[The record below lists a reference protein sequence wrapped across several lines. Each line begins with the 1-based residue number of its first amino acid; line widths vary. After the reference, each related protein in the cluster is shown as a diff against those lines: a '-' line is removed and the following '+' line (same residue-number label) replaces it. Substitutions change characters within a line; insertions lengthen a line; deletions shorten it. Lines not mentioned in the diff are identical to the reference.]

1 MYPFGIELLEDSDA
15 QAENAERPAVAG
27 AAALGKPLSLPGCS
41 PLDISIRRCRVF
53 APSHSPHKLP
63 RSLFQCAGRPWPA
76 SDRPM
81 TEWSCGR
88 IGRRAMGALSRMIP
102 VPFHGSILSADR
114 RCALRQIARWPV
126 SILIAWLTLGAA
138 AFAEGR
144 GPLPPTGTDAAITPV
159 PQPPQ
164 ADPLKLALGERLFN
178 DRRLSHDNRVA
189 CSSCH
194 DVRTNGAEGSQ
205 RITARAGLPMPF
217 TAPSV
222 FNAALNF
229 RLNWEGNVRTLEDQV
244 RSALENPAD
253 MATSVDEVMRTLDAD
268 PGIVR
273 QFDAA
278 YGRPPDSSG
287 LLDAI
292 ATYERSLLTPDSR
305 FDRWL
310 RGETTALSP
319 EEQQGYAL
327 FRSLGCISCHQ
338 GVNIGGNL
346 YERQG
351 VFHPLASGPKILR
364 VPSLRNVA
372 VLAPYFSDGS
382 ARTLQDAIR
391 RMARAQLDQTVT
403 DKQIDTIVAF
413 LKTLT
418 GTYHGSLLRA
428 PP

>member
-1 MYPFGIELLEDSDA
+1 
-15 QAENAERPAVAG
+15 
-27 AAALGKPLSLPGCS
+27 
-41 PLDISIRRCRVF
+41 
-53 APSHSPHKLP
+53 
-63 RSLFQCAGRPWPA
+63 
-76 SDRPM
+76 
-81 TEWSCGR
+81 
-88 IGRRAMGALSRMIP
+88 MIP
-102 VPFHGSILSADR
+102 VPFRNGSIRSADR
-114 RCALRQIARWPV
+114 RCVSWQIPRWPA
-126 SILIAWLTLGAA
+126 SLLIAGLVLGAA
-138 AFAEGR
+138 GFAEGP
-144 GPLPPTGTDAAITPV
+144 GPSRLAGTDAAITPV

-178 DRRLSHDNRVA
+178 ERRLSHDDKLA

-194 DVRTNGAEGSQ
+194 DVHTNGAEGSQ
-205 RITARAGLPMPF
+205 RITARAGLPSPF

-229 RLNWEGNVRTLEDQV
+229 RLNWEGNIRTLEGQV
-244 RSALENPAD
+244 RSSLENPAD
-253 MATSVDEVMRTLDAD
+253 MATSVDEVVRKLDAD

-273 QFDAA
+273 QFGAA

-346 YERQG
+346 YERRG

-382 ARTLQDAIR
+382 APTLQDAVR

-418 GTYHGSLLRA
+418 GTFQGSLLRA

>member
-1 MYPFGIELLEDSDA
+1 
-15 QAENAERPAVAG
+15 
-27 AAALGKPLSLPGCS
+27 
-41 PLDISIRRCRVF
+41 
-53 APSHSPHKLP
+53 
-63 RSLFQCAGRPWPA
+63 
-76 SDRPM
+76 
-81 TEWSCGR
+81 
-88 IGRRAMGALSRMIP
+88 MGALSRMIP
-102 VPFHGSILSADR
+102 VPFRNGSTRSADR
-114 RCALRQIARWPV
+114 RCVLRQIPRWPAWL
-126 SILIAWLTLGAA
+126 LIAGLTLGAA
-138 AFAEGR
+138 GFAEGP
-144 GPLPPTGTDAAITPV
+144 GPPPQIGTDAAITPV
-159 PQPPQ
+159 PQPPP

-178 DRRLSHDNRVA
+178 DRRLSHDNTAA

-205 RITARAGLPMPF
+205 RITAQAGSHMPF

-229 RLNWEGNVRTLEDQV
+229 RLNWEGNVRTLEDQA
-244 RSALENPAD
+244 RSSLENPAD
-253 MATSVDEVMRTLDAD
+253 MATSFDEVLRKLDAD

-305 FDRWL
+305 FDLWL
-310 RGETTALSP
+310 RGDKTALSP

-346 YERQG
+346 YERRG

-382 ARTLQDAIR
+382 APTLQKAVR
-391 RMARAQLDQTVT
+391 RMARAQLDRTIT

-413 LKTLT
+413 LNTLT
-418 GTYHGSLLRA
+418 GRFHGSMLRA